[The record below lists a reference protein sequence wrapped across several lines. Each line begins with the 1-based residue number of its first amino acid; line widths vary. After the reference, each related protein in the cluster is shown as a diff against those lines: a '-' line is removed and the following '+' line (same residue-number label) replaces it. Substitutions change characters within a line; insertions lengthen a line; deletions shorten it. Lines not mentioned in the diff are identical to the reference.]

1 MSLGYALRQL
11 AFDDTGQDLIE
22 YALLTAI
29 VTVAAIP
36 VIVEIRDRMQSAYIG
51 WGNDIQNNWS
61 PNDPVGA
68 GS

>member
-1 MSLGYALRQL
+1 MPFLQALRRL
-11 AFDDTGQDLIE
+11 ALDDSGQDLIE

>member
-1 MSLGYALRQL
+1 MKVPRMLRQL
-11 AFDDTGQDLIE
+11 AYDDSGQDLIE

-36 VIVEIRDRMQSAYIG
+36 VIVEIRDRMQSAYLS
-51 WGNDIQNNWS
+51 WGTDIQNNWS

>member
-1 MSLGYALRQL
+1 MPFVHALQRL
-11 AFDDTGQDLIE
+11 AVDDSGQDLIE

-36 VIVEIRDRMQSAYIG
+36 VIIEIRDRMQSAYIN

-61 PNDPVGA
+61 PNDPAGA
-68 GS
+68 P

>member
-1 MSLGYALRQL
+1 MWFLRTLRQL
-11 AFDDTGQDLIE
+11 ALDDSGQDLIE

-36 VIVEIRDRMQSAYIG
+36 VIVGIRDRMQGAYLN
-51 WGNDIQNNWS
+51 WGTDIENQWS

>member
-1 MSLGYALRQL
+1 MRFLHTLRQL
-11 AFDDTGQDLIE
+11 ALDDSGQDLIE

-36 VIVEIRDRMQSAYIG
+36 VIVGIRDRMQSAYIS
-51 WGNDIQNNWS
+51 WGTDIQNQWS

>member
-1 MSLGYALRQL
+1 MRFLQTLRQL
-11 AFDDTGQDLIE
+11 AFDDAGQDLIE

-36 VIVEIRDRMQSAYIG
+36 VIVTIRDRMQSAYVG
-51 WGNDIQNNWS
+51 WGTDIQNNWN

>member
-1 MSLGYALRQL
+1 MRLLHMLRQL
-11 AFDDTGQDLIE
+11 ALDDSGQDLIE

-36 VIVEIRDRMQSAYIG
+36 VIVEIRDRMQSAYIN
-51 WGNDIQNNWS
+51 WGTDIQNQWS